1 MGDRG
6 TRATV
11 DGAVEPGRDA
21 EVEAVSLGGF
31 PPREHLSR
39 DLGLVFRFLSLTEAE
54 TTLAVGEHVVDQLG
68 VLRPEVLVT
77 VLDEAAASASVF
89 AALPDW
95 MTTLDLSVT
104 LLPVPAGDSMRV
116 RTRVL
121 RAGKRIIVLAA
132 DAHSGGRRVGAAS
145 IGLARV
151 PQSGAATGAA
161 LDAPDPAE
169 AFDLRVD
176 SSGFTTPFAE
186 TVGIRRSAVY
196 GYEHE
201 LDFRGYVANTASTLH
216 GGLSAGLAAYSAESC
231 CRGERVRDAHFR
243 FLSPGTDGPFRTRVT
258 RVGGDANATSW
269 SVHTVDGGDD
279 NRLLVSSSV
288 TTVRPR

>member
-6 TRATV
+6 THLRV
-11 DGAVEPGRDA
+11 DDALEPMAD
-21 EVEAVSLGGF
+21 AVSLGGF
-31 PPREHLSR
+31 PPRRHLSR

-54 TTLAVGEHVVDQLG
+54 TTLAIDEHLCDQLG

-161 LDAPDPAE
+161 LDAPDPDE
-169 AFDLRVD
+169 AFDLRVGG
-176 SSGFTTPFAE
+176 SGFTSSFAE
-186 TVGIRRSAVY
+186 AVGIRLATVA
-196 GYEHE
+196 GFEHE
-201 LDFRGYVANTASTLH
+201 LDFGGYVANTASTLH
-216 GGLSAGLAAYSAESC
+216 GGLSAGLAVYSAESR

-243 FLSPGTDGPFRTRVT
+243 FLSPGTVGPFRTRVT

-269 SVHTVDGGDD
+269 SVHTVDGGDGD
-279 NRLLVSSSV
+279 RLLVSSTV